1 MPENI
6 SEVSSN
12 VQFKSDYLRYG
23 IYILYRRVLSD
34 YRDGLKPVQRR
45 ILWAMFKNSKAI
57 TTKVK
62 SASVVGDVIR
72 LYHPHSDSSI
82 YGTMKPMAN
91 WFETYIPMIEP
102 HGNFGTFQGDPMAAS
117 RYTEC
122 KLSKFAYEN
131 VIGDLVDSEEA
142 VDWSPNYN
150 EDAKEPDY
158 LPVKVPLLLINGSF
172 GIGLGM
178 RADIPTHNLSE
189 VIDAT
194 ITLMHNPN
202 AEITLVPDHCMK
214 CEIID
219 TDFSKICRSGF
230 GHYTIRGKV
239 DIEDYK
245 NKKAL
250 VIKSVPNLTFLDS
263 ITNKIE
269 DLIKAKKIIQ
279 IEN

>member
-91 WFETYIPMIEP
+91 WFET
-102 HGNFGTFQGDPMAAS
+102 
-117 RYTEC
+117 
-122 KLSKFAYEN
+122 
-131 VIGDLVDSEEA
+131 
-142 VDWSPNYN
+142 
-150 EDAKEPDY
+150 
-158 LPVKVPLLLINGSF
+158 
-172 GIGLGM
+172 
-178 RADIPTHNLSE
+178 
-189 VIDAT
+189 
-194 ITLMHNPN
+194 
-202 AEITLVPDHCMK
+202 
-214 CEIID
+214 
-219 TDFSKICRSGF
+219 
-230 GHYTIRGKV
+230 
-239 DIEDYK
+239 
-245 NKKAL
+245 
-250 VIKSVPNLTFLDS
+250 
-263 ITNKIE
+263 
-269 DLIKAKKIIQ
+269 
-279 IEN
+279 